1 VIIETKDI
9 EVEATTPLRK
19 ALEMLE
25 ASPSKIILVVDSDR
39 TLVGTVTDGDF
50 RRAILRGDDMDG
62 YVLDIANRD
71 PVSVHQDLNKGTLKS
86 LIRERNV
93 RYIPVIDDDNRLTGL
108 YDGSSTPSTDEL
120 KVPIVL
126 MAGGLGRRLMPHTAD
141 CPKPLLPLAGKPIL
155 EHIITKFRDQGYKRF
170 YISINYLGHMI
181 EDYFGTGENWGV
193 EISYLRENMRLGTGG
208 ALDLLPN
215 NMQFPFLVM
224 NGDLITEMDFDD
236 VVRNHIEE
244 GAAATM
250 CVREYM
256 TSIPFGVVN
265 FHGNTYLDVDEK
277 PTYTHHIN
285 AGIYCLSRDALE
297 NIPSGEFYDMP
308 TLFEDLTTK
317 QHPCGVHVMRDSW
330 IDIGNP
336 REYESAQSRFRAKA
350 EAAALAAK
358 ENNVNKGRRAD
369 D

>member
-25 ASPSKIILVVDSDR
+25 ASPSKIILVIDSDR

-350 EAAALAAK
+350 EAEALAAK

>member
-1 VIIETKDI
+1 MIITTKDI
-9 EVEATTPLRK
+9 EVEATTPMRK
-19 ALEMLE
+19 ALEILD
-25 ASPSKIILVVDSDR
+25 ASSAKIILVVNNDR
-39 TLVGTVTDGDF
+39 TLIGTVTDGDF

-62 YVLDIANRD
+62 DVINIANRR
-71 PVSVHQDLNKGTLKS
+71 PVSVNEELNAGELQS

-93 RYIPVIDDDNRLTGL
+93 RYVPVVDNEGRLTGL
-108 YDGSSTPSTDEL
+108 FDGSTTPTSDDL

-126 MAGGLGRRLMPHTAD
+126 MAGGLGRRLMPLTSD

-155 EHIITKFRDQGYKRF
+155 EHIIVKFRNQGYKRF

-181 EDYFGTGENWGV
+181 EDYFGTGKNWGV

-208 ALDLLPN
+208 ALDLLPS
-215 NMQFPFLVM
+215 NMRFPFLVM
-224 NGDLITEMDFDD
+224 NGDLITEMDFNKM
-236 VVRNHIEE
+236 VRNHIET

-256 TSIPFGVVN
+256 TAVPFGVVK
-265 FHGNTYLDVDEK
+265 FHGNTYLDVEEK

-285 AGIYCLSRDALE
+285 AGIYCLSKDALE
-297 NIPSGEFYDMP
+297 SIPSGEFYDMP
-308 TLFEDLTTK
+308 TLFEDLTSK

-336 REYESAQSRFRAKA
+336 REYEAAQSRFRAKA
-350 EAAALAAK
+350 EADAAIK
-358 ENNVNKGRRAD
+358 KGRRAD

>member
-1 VIIETKDI
+1 MIIETKDI
-9 EVEATTPLRK
+9 EVEATTPLRQ
-19 ALEMLE
+19 ALAMLE
-25 ASPSKIILVVDSDR
+25 ASPAKIILVLDSDR

-50 RRAILRGDDMDG
+50 RRAILREDNMDG
-62 YVLDIANRD
+62 YGIDIANRK
-71 PVSVHQDLNKGTLKS
+71 PVSVNEDLNKGNLKS

-93 RYIPVIDDDNRLTGL
+93 RYIPVVDNNGRLTGL
-108 YDGSSTPSTDEL
+108 YDGSSSPTSDEL

-126 MAGGLGRRLMPHTAD
+126 MAGGLGRRLMPLTAD
-141 CPKPLLPLAGKPIL
+141 CPKPLLPLADKPIL
-155 EHIITKFRDQGYKRF
+155 EHIIVKFRDQGYKRF

-181 EDYFGTGENWGV
+181 EDYFGTGKNWGV

-208 ALDLLPN
+208 ALDLLPA
-215 NMQFPFLVM
+215 NMAFPFVVM

-236 VVRNHIEE
+236 IVRNHIET

-256 TSIPFGVVN
+256 TAVPFGVVK
-265 FHGNTYLDVDEK
+265 FHGNTYLDVEEK

-285 AGIYCLSRDALE
+285 AGIYCLSKDALD

-308 TLFEDLTTK
+308 TLFEDLTAK

-350 EAAALAAK
+350 EADAAAAEK
-358 ENNVNKGRRAD
+358 KGRRHD

>member
-1 VIIETKDI
+1 MIIETKDI

-25 ASPSKIILVVDSDR
+25 ASPSKIILVLDSDR

-62 YVLDIANRD
+62 YVIDIANRD
-71 PVSVHQDLNKGTLKS
+71 PVSVHKDLNKGKLKS

-93 RYIPVIDDDNRLTGL
+93 RYIPVVDDENQLTGL
-108 YDGSSTPSTDEL
+108 YDGSTKPSTDDL

-126 MAGGLGRRLMPHTAD
+126 MAGGLGRRLMPLTAD
-141 CPKPLLPLAGKPIL
+141 CPKPLLPLADKPIL
-155 EHIITKFRDQGYKRF
+155 EHIIVKFRDQGYRRF

-285 AGIYCLSRDALE
+285 AGIYCLSKDALE
-297 NIPSGEFYDMP
+297 RIPSGEFYDMP
-308 TLFEDLTTK
+308 TLFEDLTEK

-350 EAAALAAK
+350 EADAKAAAK
-358 ENNVNKGRRAD
+358 KEGRRAD

>member
-1 VIIETKDI
+1 MIIETKNI

-25 ASPSKIILVVDSDR
+25 ASPVKIIVVLNNDR

-50 RRAILRGDDMDG
+50 RRAILRGDNMDS
-62 YVLDIANRD
+62 YVIDIANRE
-71 PVSVHQDLNKGTLKS
+71 PVSVHEDLNAGTLKS

-93 RYIPVIDDDNRLTGL
+93 RYIPVIDDNGHLTGI
-108 YDGSSTPSTDEL
+108 YDGSITPTSSDL
-120 KVPIVL
+120 KIPIVL
-126 MAGGLGRRLMPHTAD
+126 MAGGLGRRLMPLTAD
-141 CPKPLLPLAGKPIL
+141 CPKPLLPLADKPIL
-155 EHIITKFRDQGYKRF
+155 EHIIVKFRDQGYTRF

-181 EDYFGTGENWGV
+181 EDYFGTGKNWGV

-236 VVRNHIEE
+236 IVRNHMEA

-256 TSIPFGVVN
+256 TAVPFGVVK
-265 FHGNTYLDVDEK
+265 FHGNTYLDVEEK

-285 AGIYCLSRDALE
+285 AGIYCLSKDALE
-297 NIPSGEFYDMP
+297 SIPSGEFYDMP
-308 TLFEDLTTK
+308 TLFEDLTEK
-317 QHPCGVHVMRDSW
+317 QHPCSVHVMRDSW

-350 EAAALAAK
+350 EADAK
-358 ENNVNKGRRAD
+358 IAEKKGRRLD

>member
-1 VIIETKDI
+1 MIIETKDI

-25 ASPSKIILVVDSDR
+25 ASPSKIILVIDSDR

-350 EAAALAAK
+350 EAEALAAK

>member
-1 VIIETKDI
+1 MIIETKDI
-9 EVEATTPLRK
+9 EVKTTTPLRQ
-19 ALEMLE
+19 ALAMLE
-25 ASPSKIILVVDSDR
+25 ASPTKIILVIDSDR
-39 TLVGTVTDGDF
+39 TLLGTVTDGDF
-50 RRAILRGDDMDG
+50 RRAILREGNMDG
-62 YVLDIANRD
+62 NVVDIANTN
-71 PVSVHQDLNKGTLKS
+71 PVFVNEDLNKGKLKS

-93 RYIPVIDDDNRLTGL
+93 RYIPVVDNDGRLTGL
-108 YDGSSTPSTDEL
+108 YDGSSNPTSDEL

-126 MAGGLGRRLMPHTAD
+126 MAGGLGRRLMPLTAD
-141 CPKPLLPLAGKPIL
+141 CPKPLLPLVDKPIL
-155 EHIITKFRDQGYKRF
+155 EHIIVKFRDQGYKRF

-181 EDYFGTGENWGV
+181 EDYFGTGKNWGV

-208 ALDLLPN
+208 ALDLLPT
-215 NMQFPFLVM
+215 NMAFPFLVM
-224 NGDLITEMDFDD
+224 NGDLITEMDFDEI
-236 VVRNHIEE
+236 VRNHLES

-256 TSIPFGVVN
+256 TAVPFGVVK
-265 FHGNTYLDVDEK
+265 FHGNAYLEVEEK

-285 AGIYCLSRDALE
+285 AGIYCLSKDALE
-297 NIPSGEFYDMP
+297 SIPSGEFYDMP
-308 TLFEDLTTK
+308 TLFQDLTTK

-350 EAAALAAK
+350 EAEAAEK
-358 ENNVNKGRRAD
+358 KGRRSD

>member
-1 VIIETKDI
+1 MIIETKDV

-25 ASPSKIILVVDSDR
+25 ASPVKIILVLDSDR

-50 RRAILRGDDMDG
+50 RRAILRGDDMDD
-62 YVLDIANRD
+62 YVLDIANRE
-71 PVSVHQDLNKGTLKS
+71 PVSVHEDLNAGELKS

-93 RYIPVIDDDNRLTGL
+93 RYIPVVDDKNRLTGV
-108 YDGSSTPSTDEL
+108 YDGSITPKSSDL

-126 MAGGLGRRLMPHTAD
+126 MAGGLGRRLMPLTAD
-141 CPKPLLPLAGKPIL
+141 CPKPLLPLADKPIL
-155 EHIITKFRDQGYKRF
+155 EHIIVKFRDQGYTRF

-181 EDYFGTGENWGV
+181 EDYFGTGKNWGV
-193 EISYLRENMRLGTGG
+193 DISYLRENMRLGTGG

-236 VVRNHIEE
+236 VVRNHMQA

-256 TSIPFGVVN
+256 TAVPFGVVK
-265 FHGNTYLDVDEK
+265 FHGNTYLDVEEK

-285 AGIYCLSRDALE
+285 AGIYCLSKDALDH
-297 NIPSGEFYDMP
+297 IPNGEFYDMP
-308 TLFEDLTTK
+308 TLFEDLTEN

-350 EAAALAAK
+350 EADAK
-358 ENNVNKGRRAD
+358 SEEGEKAKT
-369 D
+369 